1 MRPTWVKPVLLLI
14 GAGFM
19 GGSSILL
26 AKIGAQEGIPPLSY
40 LFWQCLGAGLVLG
53 MLAALRGGL
62 PPLRWD
68 YIRYYFLAGL
78 VSLAFPMGLGYFMV
92 PIIGASMAGVFTA
105 LPPLMTYLISMG
117 IGIET
122 AQFKR
127 LMGLMV
133 GFCGVLFLYLP
144 QITAPD
150 STLLGY
156 LLVAALIPVSLAIGN
171 VYRTVAWPK
180 GASPLTLASG
190 MMLASAVLCLMF
202 ETGRDQLH
210 VPDIDSGAAWLII
223 AVQMAVGSLMYICHF
238 ELQRVAGPV
247 FLSQIGYVMALT
259 SLAGGTLLLGE
270 TLRLE
275 LIVTL
280 GCVVAG
286 TFLVRPASG
295 PAQSAKAQGAAT
307 R

>member
-1 MRPTWVKPVLLLI
+1 MSATRLKPVLLLI
-14 GAGFM
+14 GSGTM

-26 AKIGAQEGIPPLSY
+26 AKVGVQEGIPALSY
-40 LFWQCLGAGLVLG
+40 LFWQCLGAGLILA
-53 MLAALRGGL
+53 MLSIGRGGL
-62 PPLRWD
+62 PPLRGK
-68 YIRYYFLAGL
+68 YIRYYFVAGL
-78 VSLAFPMGLGYFMV
+78 VSLAIPMGLGYFMV
-92 PIIGASMAGVFTA
+92 PYIGASMAGVFTA

-133 GFCGVLFLYLP
+133 GFCGVLFLYVP

-150 STLLGY
+150 STLLVY

-171 VYRTVAWPK
+171 VYRTVAWPT

-190 MMLASAVLCLMF
+190 MMLASAILCLVF

-210 VPDIDSGAAWLII
+210 VPDFGNGMAWLII
-223 AVQMAVGSLMYICHF
+223 GVQMAVASMMYICHF

-270 TLRLE
+270 TLRPE

-286 TFLVRPASG
+286 TFLVRPARPSDRR
-295 PAQSAKAQGAAT
+295 ASAT
-307 R
+307 S